1 MVESKTLSNF
11 KMKETKLNDTIAKNT
26 LMLKKNMM
34 LAEIFEIFEYKINE
48 MWTKAKSARLLVL
61 QQFWTNETSYKTDFL
76 NAV

>member
-11 KMKETKLNDTIAKNT
+11 KMKETNLNDTIAKNT

-61 QQFWTNETSYKTDFL
+61 QQF
-76 NAV
+76 